1 MVNFGDFDST
11 INGSLN
17 FINNVLQ
24 NVISTNCEK
33 NLQQSVNK
41 KPHILKKKKKKTNIY
56 RAKQQKLSL
65 RGNREE

>member
-56 RAKQQKLSL
+56 RAKQQQLSL